1 VTFLDF
7 ILLAVL
13 VGCVANGLKGGFA
26 RVGVG
31 FIASILGI
39 FVAFWSYGIAAAWI
53 MPYVNSQPAA
63 NILGFIVIL
72 IGFGIAGA
80 IVGHILAKI
89 LRWTGMSWLDRLGG
103 AAFGL
108 VQGLVIAVALVTV
121 VVACAPNPPPDALAR
136 SRMVPYLIG
145 PSDAMAAMI
154 PRELRDSFYST
165 TDKVRKMW
173 PRHKDAPSDNKQP
186 EKKQ

>member
-1 VTFLDF
+1 MTFLDF

-53 MPYVNSQPAA
+53 MPYVSSQPAA
-63 NILGFIVIL
+63 KILGFIVIL

-80 IVGHILAKI
+80 IVGHTLAKI
-89 LRWTGMSWLDRLGG
+89 LRWTGMGWLDRLGG

-136 SRMVPYLIG
+136 SRVMPYLIG

-173 PRHKDAPSDNKQP
+173 PQHRESASD
-186 EKKQ
+186 KKQ

>member
-13 VGCVANGLKGGFA
+13 VGCIANGLKGGFA

-39 FVAFWSYGIAAAWI
+39 FVAFWSYGIAGEWI
-53 MPYVNSQPAA
+53 MPYVNSRPAA
-63 NILGFIVIL
+63 NMLGFVVIL

-103 AAFGL
+103 GAFGL
-108 VQGLVIAVALVTV
+108 LQGLVLAVALVTV
-121 VVACAPNPPPDALAR
+121 VVACAPTPPPDALAR
-136 SRMVPYLIG
+136 SRVMPYLIG
-145 PSDAMAAMI
+145 PSDALAAMI

-165 TDKVRKMW
+165 TEKVRKMW
-173 PRHKDAPSDNKQP
+173 PKHEDTASD
-186 EKKQ
+186 KKK